1 MVSKQNER
9 FTSEPARAGNSQSSI
24 HLRNY
29 QRASRGWWSETLQR
43 LLRHR
48 LSVVALIIMGV
59 LIFSSALAPILP
71 LYDRFEMNVQERLQ
85 GPSLKHLLG
94 TDETG
99 RDLFSRLVWGGRI
112 SMMVALFAVLIST
125 LIGTPWGML
134 AAYRGGFVDDVLMR
148 IVDGFMAFPSLVF
161 ALLIIA
167 ALGPALPNLVLTIGI
182 LGAPPF
188 ARIARGAVLA
198 EREKDYVLAAQAAGV
213 PSLRIAMRHILPNT
227 IAPMIVQF
235 SLAAASAV
243 LTEAALSFLGMGVQ
257 PPEAS
262 WASLLKTGYSFL
274 SHNIWYVTFPGL
286 AIFLTVWSL
295 NALGDGLRDALDPR
309 LRGTG
314 AA

>member
-1 MVSKQNER
+1 LGLSNGR
-9 FTSEPARAGNSQSSI
+9 RPA
-24 HLRNY
+24 
-29 QRASRGWWSETLQR
+29 RGWWSETWRR

-48 LSVVALIIMGV
+48 LSVVALVIMGILV
-59 LIFSSALAPILP
+59 FSAVLAPLLP
-71 LYDRFEMNVQERLQ
+71 LQDRFEMNTKNLLK
-85 GPSLKHLLG
+85 GPSIKNLLG

-99 RDLFSRLVWGGRI
+99 RDLFSRIIWGGRI
-112 SMMVALFAVLIST
+112 SLMVALVAVAISMI
-125 LIGTPWGML
+125 IGTPWGIL
-134 AAYRGGFVDDVLMR
+134 AAYRGGLVDDILMR
-148 IVDGFMAFPSLVF
+148 IIDGIMAFPSLVF

-167 ALGPALPNLVLTIGI
+167 ALGPDLRNLVLTIGI

-213 PSLRIAMRHILPNT
+213 SSFRIAVRHIVPNT
-227 IAPMIVQF
+227 VAPMIVQI

-262 WASLLKTGYSFL
+262 WATLLKQGYLFL
-274 SHNIWYVTFPGL
+274 SHNSWYVTFPGI

-309 LRGTG
+309 LRQ
-314 AA
+314 A